1 MENLEAIRNIDVISW
16 IIIGFM
22 LISAFIA
29 GYEIIC
35 KFSEIIKKPIGVAK
49 QRKNDH
55 ELLTKT
61 VQDLKELHDKHD
73 EDTRQSIRHDEMIK
87 EDLRKVSE
95 TMLQIKEE
103 VTLMRTQR
111 DEDKLAEYKDKI
123 GDSYRFYSTRK
134 YSDDEPI
141 PYWNHM
147 EKEALKGLITQ
158 YEAHGGSNSFVH
170 SKVEVEMQTWKVI
183 DE

>member
-1 MENLEAIRNIDVISW
+1 MDNIQALADIDFLGW
-16 IIIGFM
+16 IITGFM
-22 LISAFIA
+22 ILAGIIA

-35 KFSEIIKKPIGVAK
+35 KFSAIIGKPIGALK
-49 QRKNDH
+49 QKKTDH
-55 ELLTKT
+55 ELLVKT
-61 VQDLKELHDKHD
+61 VQDLKELHDKHE
-73 EDTRQSIRHDEMIK
+73 EDTRQSIRHDEMIRD
-87 EDLRKVSE
+87 DLRKLADTV
-95 TMLQIKEE
+95 LKIKDE

-111 DEDKLAEYKDKI
+111 DDDKLAEYKDKI
-123 GDSYRFYSTRK
+123 GESYRFYCGRR
-134 YSDDEPI
+134 YSDEEPV

-183 DE
+183 D